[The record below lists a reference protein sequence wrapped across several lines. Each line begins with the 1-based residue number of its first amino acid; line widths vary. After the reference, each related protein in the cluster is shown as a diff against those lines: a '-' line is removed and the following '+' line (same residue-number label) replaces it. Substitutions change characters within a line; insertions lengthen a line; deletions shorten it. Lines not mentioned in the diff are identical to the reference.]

1 LATGAVDTGIS
12 ISLPAVGRSLGFA
25 AAAAAVIAFVRDLDR
40 GQPEGFVLA
49 YREMFARFWR
59 LIGGQLLVS
68 ILTLLL
74 AATIIGIPIAI
85 WKYIDWQFVQQEIL
99 FKDKSIRDAFRGS
112 TKVVRGHWWRTL
124 RIAGFFWLLSV
135 VAGPVLGFALIFA
148 NLSLTWINIIGS
160 LVFALLI
167 PYVAIGRTLLYFDL
181 QAREEGA
188 TELKGHR
195 WWTRTRP
202 SPQPG

>member
-1 LATGAVDTGIS
+1 
-12 ISLPAVGRSLGFA
+12 
-25 AAAAAVIAFVRDLDR
+25 
-40 GQPEGFVLA
+40 
-49 YREMFARFWR
+49 M
-59 LIGGQLLVS
+59 
-68 ILTLLL
+68 
-74 AATIIGIPIAI
+74 
-85 WKYIDWQFVQQEIL
+85 
-99 FKDKSIRDAFRGS
+99 
-112 TKVVRGHWWRTL
+112 RGHWWRTL

-160 LVFALLI
+160 LVFALLV

-188 TELKGHR
+188 AEQPGRRRR
-195 WWTRTRP
+195 WWSRARP

>member
-1 LATGAVDTGIS
+1 VDTGIS
-12 ISLPAVGRSLGFA
+12 ISLPAVARSLGFA
-25 AAAAAVIAFVRDLDR
+25 AAAAAVIAFVRDLER
-40 GQPEGFVLA
+40 SAQAGFVLA

-68 ILTLLL
+68 ILIVAL
-74 AATIIGIPIAI
+74 AVTVIGIPVAI
-85 WKYIDWQFVQQEIL
+85 WKYVDWQFVQQEIL

-135 VAGPVLGFALIFA
+135 VVGPVLGFALIFA

-160 LVFALLI
+160 LVFALLV

-181 QAREEGA
+181 QVRGEEA
-188 TELKGHR
+188 ASEAQPRRR
-195 WWTRTRP
+195 WWSRGRP

>member
-1 LATGAVDTGIS
+1 MAKILSSKKLAAALAALLIFLAAPTFAEEALVKAVPVPDLS
-12 ISLPAVGRSLGFA
+12 KLPA
-25 AAAAAVIAFVRDLDR
+25 
-40 GQPEGFVLA
+40 
-49 YREMFARFWR
+49 
-59 LIGGQLLVS
+59 
-68 ILTLLL
+68 
-74 AATIIGIPIAI
+74 
-85 WKYIDWQFVQQEIL
+85 
-99 FKDKSIRDAFRGS
+99 DKAKQIRDAFRGS

-160 LVFALLI
+160 LVFALLV

-188 TELKGHR
+188 QELGRRRR
-195 WWTRTRP
+195 WSRARP